1 LNCGL
6 ELGIM
11 AFVSGIAAFQG
22 GWAGRRPAAGVPRLR
37 APDLT
42 LVLPVLPDDPLL
54 RVVIHAPI
62 DAVQAGPVAAQAGRI
77 AKVRVLDELVLD

>member
-1 LNCGL
+1 
-6 ELGIM
+6 
-11 AFVSGIAAFQG
+11 
-22 GWAGRRPAAGVPRLR
+22 LR

-54 RVVIHAPI
+54 RVVTDAPI
-62 DAVQAGPVAAQAGRI
+62 EAVQAGPVAAQAGRI